1 MTTTQRK
8 INNEVDWSFYDY
20 ASRLEDSWRRS
31 LPKLTDKELL
41 QTFPGTKTIIKE
53 KIAEW
58 QEKREV
64 VAEIAKKK
72 LTIVYE
78 KVTSDTGRWFWR
90 TWIKLNEGSE
100 LAAIDRHI
108 QRLKRLLVADKPV
121 GPGRITDDDI
131 QRALQAPIIDIAGQQ
146 LRLRKSGKNF
156 VSLCPFHNEKSPSC
170 FFYTETNSF
179 YCYGCGAGGNV
190 INYTQKINGAAFP
203 EVVRQLVGK

>member
-1 MTTTQRK
+1 MTRQK
-8 INNEVDWSFYDY
+8 LNSEVDWEFFDY

-41 QTFPGTKTIIKE
+41 KVFPDAKPAIKQ

-58 QEKREV
+58 EERREV
-64 VAEIAKKK
+64 VAEIVKKK
-72 LTIVYE
+72 LAIVYE
-78 KVTSDTGRWFWR
+78 KATSDAGRWFWR
-90 TWIKLNEGSE
+90 EWIKVNEGSE
-100 LAAIDRHI
+100 IVEIDRHI
-108 QRLKRLLVADKPV
+108 QRLKRLLVADKPA

-170 FFYTETNSF
+170 FFYTKTNSF

>member
-1 MTTTQRK
+1 MTTTQQK
-8 INNEVDWSFYDY
+8 VNDEIDLEFLDC

-41 QTFPGTKTIIKE
+41 RIFPEAKSVIRQN
-53 KIAEW
+53 IAEW
-58 QEKREV
+58 EEKREA

-72 LTIVYE
+72 LAIVYE
-78 KVTSDTGRWFWR
+78 KATSDTGRWFWR
-90 TWIKLNEGSE
+90 TWIKLNEGAE
-100 LAAIDRHI
+100 LATIDRHI
-108 QRLKRLLVADKPV
+108 QRLKRLLVADKPA

-179 YCYGCGAGGNV
+179 YCYGCGVGGNV
-190 INYTQKINGAAFP
+190 INYTQKINGAAFI
-203 EVVRQLVGK
+203 EVVKQLVGK